1 MTAKQIAIRNVAK
14 MVGLGVLIGA
24 LTSALLIH
32 VPSPYLGI
40 GVCVIIMLYVV
51 HMFYEM
57 ELSKAQHLDELN
69 KLNSKE
75 TK

>member
-32 VPSPYLGI
+32 VPLPYLGI

-69 KLNSKE
+69 KLKG
-75 TK
+75 